1 MCAEVKNYE
10 TKMEDMEDSHRV
22 AIKVYMQRVKHL
34 NYEHDH
40 NLEKVMLD
48 AEEAQDEELQWHQ
61 STEKEARKTKKE
73 KKEKF
78 KEVDYAHMELVN

>member
-1 MCAEVKNYE
+1 
-10 TKMEDMEDSHRV
+10 MEDMEDSHRV